1 MKRSAAIV
9 TTFIALLSA
18 TSLLAQD
25 KPKQD
30 GKNTK
35 KQEEKPGDSKKP
47 KKPEDAKKSVTK
59 LPGINVH
66 LSEKRIEIEGFICRQ
81 KSSQLEVLAC
91 TKKGKTHESLL
102 LLNCAAEHLQ
112 LGLLMFGLK
121 PEPQVKSFGEV
132 KALDKGVKV
141 VVEVEWTEKKRMI
154 LCSSCFEGSCKLHK
168 SPMDCKTCVQIK
180 AKEEGGWCENCLQGW
195 RWERRVTCKKCWLR
209 TCNGHFTRE
218 CVECKKFKDGK
229 RDTHC
234 EGAVNHGDLDCRD
247 CYLTERS
254 GKGWCKKCRRGFKGG
269 VAVRHRVEDLV
280 LNRHSEKT
288 MQYSGF
294 VFTGSRQ
301 IEVPAPP
308 NFDKKKRVF
317 AAKHTG
323 NVAVLFHD
331 PDAILDTPLLEGG
344 DDTAFLPNALVLP
357 KRFTPITIFIRPW
370 TKKDTAIAAKQATDR
385 KAADKK
391 NSKAVEKNK
400 DEKKGE
406 KKKD

>member
-18 TSLLAQD
+18 SSLLAQE

-30 GKNTK
+30 EKKAK
-35 KQEEKPGDSKKP
+35 KQDEKPGDKPKSKKP
-47 KKPEDAKKSVTK
+47 GDGKKTVTK
-59 LPGINVH
+59 LPGINIH
-66 LSEKRIEIEGFICRQ
+66 RTEKLIEIEGFICRQ

-112 LGLLMFGLK
+112 LGLLLFGLK
-121 PEPQVKSFGEV
+121 PVPQVKTFGEV
-132 KALDKGVKV
+132 KALDKGSKV
-141 VVEVEWTEKKRMI
+141 VIEVEWTEKKRMI
-154 LCSSCFEGSCKLHK
+154 LCAACFKGACKLHK
-168 SPMDCKTCVQIK
+168 NPMDCKTCVQIK
-180 AKEEGGWCENCLQGW
+180 AKDDGGWCENCLQGQ

-229 RDTHC
+229 RETHC

-247 CYLTERS
+247 CYLAERS
-254 GKGWCKKCRRGFKGG
+254 GQGWCKKCQRGFKGG
-269 VAVRHRVEDLV
+269 VKVRHRVEDLV
-280 LNRHSEKT
+280 LNRHTEKT
-288 MQYSGF
+288 MKRAGF

-317 AAKHTG
+317 AAKHSG

-344 DDTAFLPNALVLP
+344 DDTAFLPNAPVLP
-357 KRFTPITIFIRPW
+357 KRFTPVTIYVRPW
-370 TKKDTAIAAKQATDR
+370 TKKDDAAAK
-385 KAADKK
+385 KADT
-391 NSKAVEKNK
+391 NK
-400 DEKKGE
+400 DAAKKDSKPDE
-406 KKKD
+406 KKKDKKKKD